1 MLASRLDFHQLLD
14 HGGKEIGLQL
24 VDSGRKEELL
34 IEGLLKD
41 GREKNR
47 RAQSFPD
54 DGPHPVAV
62 VIPERNRGLYD
73 WNVEGPVDI
82 LQQPG
87 GAGVDGQDV
96 ANLVLFARSE
106 CSRIASFVFFHR
118 VQADKCQMKA
128 LLLVDPEIELEEFFV
143 VVGIEIIAVV
153 GIEKKAV
160 AQLLEGKLSGV
171 GDGGAGLNLALSGI
185 DKI

>member
-41 GREKNR
+41 GPEKNR

-54 DGPHPVAV
+54 DELHPVAV
-62 VIPERNRGLYD
+62 VILERNRGPHG

-96 ANLVLFARSE
+96 ANLALFTR
-106 CSRIASFVFFHR
+106 R
-118 VQADKCQMKA
+118 
-128 LLLVDPEIELEEFFV
+128 
-143 VVGIEIIAVV
+143 G
-153 GIEKKAV
+153 
-160 AQLLEGKLSGV
+160 
-171 GDGGAGLNLALSGI
+171 
-185 DKI
+185 